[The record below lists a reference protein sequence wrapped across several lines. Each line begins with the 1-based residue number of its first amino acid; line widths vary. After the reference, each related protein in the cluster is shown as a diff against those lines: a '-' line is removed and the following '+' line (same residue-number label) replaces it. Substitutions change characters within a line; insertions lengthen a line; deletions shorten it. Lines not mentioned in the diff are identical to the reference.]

1 MKQIFKI
8 LVIMIF
14 AVLIVGCK
22 DKDNDDNNNNNN
34 NVTIK
39 NYLVTF
45 INEKGETLDSKEWQ
59 ENQTPNFIY
68 NVNDTSEWDY
78 TFEGWSSQQNGQI
91 IEHLPAVKEN
101 ATYYA
106 VVSKVKKQYTISF
119 DTDQGT
125 VIESIT
131 ADYGT
136 LINEPQNPSKEGY
149 RFMGWS
155 YSDDEIEEVRW
166 PITLTSN
173 IKIYAKWNE
182 KVNIKSYL
190 QQLMEVS
197 NIDPY
202 SYIPE
207 TLRGDYEE
215 NHISSSDITFDLTN
229 DTNVNNIVYGGFGQ
243 QWQMVLSNIDQSQ
256 IFFNVLSVAETII
269 NSSVML
275 FNNYLDN
282 NIQNT
287 ASHQL
292 DNSDYTASIL
302 FENNQLVYTIQLK
315 TSVQIPLIGD
325 VNPLISMDLDTE
337 TNERSVRIEF
347 NDNNVIKY
355 VINESS
361 YNFVIKYGIDD
372 LSRKAYFYVERE
384 DENVCGNI
392 YEFIT
397 TKEKDVISS
406 GADFYIDDEYLSV
419 VGNKAEQIIAFKGY
433 INELY
438 LVDTGKLLGFEVR
451 ETLTFAQ
458 ITQQY
463 NTLWF
468 NLNEFKG
475 INTIKAIPSDDLINL
490 TGTKNPY
497 NIYLNGNSKIFK
509 PKHNTV
515 LLVETSRKYDI
526 ELKTQTFYDY
536 SEGKLVEHQVK
547 VPMLFVQEEDL
558 ESLLDYLQSV
568 NNLSVEFKLPQK
580 YIQKIQDDYDTLI
593 DIFIEHKDQITSQ
606 TIDSLIG

>member
-355 VINESS
+355 VINENS

-526 ELKTQTFYDY
+526 ELKTQSFYDY